1 MTRKAGP
8 GREKLIESAGAL
20 FAEAGFDGVT
30 TKQLAAHAG
39 LSIGALYHHFPS
51 KLDAYRAALA
61 WGVSRLAPAP
71 PSTGGTPHDEFRR
84 LIIWFCSV
92 ISAETIE
99 SHLLC
104 LELLQPHLSTPLSD
118 LEPFASTLRRF
129 QLLVEQ
135 VAPGVDREEMLAA
148 IVSLSFG
155 FARLGGLKVQ
165 VPDFAQRT
173 RDPLTIAETVLRL
186 LLK

>member
-1 MTRKAGP
+1 MTRKVGP
-8 GREKLIESAGAL
+8 GREKLVQSAGAL

-51 KLDAYRAALA
+51 KLDAYRAALV
-61 WGVSRLAPAP
+61 WGVSRIAPAP
-71 PSTGGTPHDEFRR
+71 PSAGGTPHEEFRQ
-84 LIIWFCSV
+84 LILWFCSV
-92 ISAETIE
+92 ISAETVE
-99 SHLLC
+99 SHLVC

-118 LEPFASTLRRF
+118 LEPFASTLQRF
-129 QLLVEQ
+129 QLLAEQ
-135 VAPGVDREEMLAA
+135 VAPGMDREEMIAA

-155 FARLGGLKVQ
+155 LARLGGLKVQ
-165 VPDFAQRT
+165 VPDFAR
-173 RDPLTIAETVLRL
+173 RINDPLTIAETVLRL